1 MTTKAQQKAT
11 KKYIAKSYD
20 RSLVYLPKGMKEE
33 IKEHVKETGESLN
46 AFYVRAVKETMER
59 DKQGSSK

>member
-1 MTTKAQQKAT
+1 MYTPAQKKAT
-11 KKYIAKSYD
+11 RKYIQKTYD
-20 RSLVYLPKGMKEE
+20 RSEIFFPKGTKEK

>member
-11 KKYIAKSYD
+11 QKYIAKSYD
-20 RSLVYLPKGMKEE
+20 RSLVYLPKGMKDE
-33 IKEHVKETGESLN
+33 IKAHVDVTGESLN

-59 DKQGSSK
+59 DKQGPSK